1 MSDEIG
7 FVLLLLF
14 SANPIIVLKKS
25 SRQLL
30 LESFVFLSTHFPH
43 KKAIRGVSTKAVSWS
58 LLCWP
63 LRPVI
68 FFSW

>member
-14 SANPIIVLKKS
+14 FANPIIVLKKS

-43 KKAIRGVSTKAVSWS
+43 KKAIKGLSTKAVSWS

-63 LRPVI
+63 LGPVI
-68 FFSW
+68 SFSW

>member
-1 MSDEIG
+1 MSDKIG

-14 SANPIIVLKKS
+14 FANPIIVLKKS

-43 KKAIRGVSTKAVSWS
+43 KKAIKGLSTKAVSWS

-63 LRPVI
+63 LEPVI
-68 FFSW
+68 PFTW